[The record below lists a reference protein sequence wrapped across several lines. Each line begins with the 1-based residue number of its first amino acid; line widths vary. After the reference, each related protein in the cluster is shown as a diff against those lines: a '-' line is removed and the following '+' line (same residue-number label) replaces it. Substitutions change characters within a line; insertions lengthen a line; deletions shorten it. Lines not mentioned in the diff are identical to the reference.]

1 MPNENLPGIKPS
13 QLKDET
19 PRALGQKI
27 LISIH
32 NSIKAHKTTSCVGQ
46 LVQCSCTSQVK

>member
-1 MPNENLPGIKPS
+1 MPSENLPDIKPS

-19 PRALGQKI
+19 ARAVRQKI

-32 NSIKAHKTTSCVGQ
+32 NAIKAHKTTSYVGQ
-46 LVQCSCTSQVK
+46 LVQCSCMSQVK

>member
-1 MPNENLPGIKPS
+1 MPSENLLGIKPS

-19 PRALGQKI
+19 ARAVRQNI

-32 NSIKAHKTTSCVGQ
+32 NAIKAHKTTSYIGQ
-46 LVQCSCTSQVK
+46 LAGTM